1 MAKRKW
7 DGMTKTR
14 RKRMNPSI
22 WSRLPRDIQHQL
34 ITHLPIPTL
43 CRFCSLSKD
52 WHAAILQQQS
62 RQQWYITFANSEV
75 FNPMIQNRHELL
87 PRLIGNVIF
96 TAIQSVPCGSEGISY
111 IVVAVTTSGTA
122 GNLRMHLYDS
132 RVAAW
137 ISTTD
142 FPVPDNGELF
152 CRGNRN
158 YNNKN
163 MLLQGDHLYFFTV
176 SPGNVTR
183 LKLFNVWNPKATL
196 RTVATWTS
204 LPLGFDAAGYART
217 GFVEKDMSLIS
228 CGGRIV
234 LGILEPRDD
243 NRNLGSRRF
252 GFVYLDKES
261 CSWQVMASLSLD
273 SVFSPGMIKNSEYT
287 TMIAVGNKNSSEVAL
302 LFQEKWGC
310 ILNLASG
317 RCCFKA
323 LIEHW
328 SRNMH
333 REENQHRMSCCHRI
347 RRSLVKVITGQG
359 ILGLTRSAAQ
369 GAPCTFCLRA
379 SPPARQRLNNQT
391 LTYEIAVHV
400 GTGSSPPAPIDG
412 SNSPVNS
419 SSQRKVKDPVKD
431 LVNVRNV

>member
-1 MAKRKW
+1 
-7 DGMTKTR
+7 MTKTR
-14 RKRMNPSI
+14 RKRMDPSI
-22 WSRLPRDIQHQL
+22 WSQLPRDIQHQL

-43 CRFCSLSKD
+43 CRFRSLSKD

-62 RQQWYITFANSEV
+62 RQQWYITFANSEGEFRISPNGISWKVLTHPLPEAPKVRRIFGSLSTCSAGLVLAFSLSKTFLV

-96 TAIQSVPCGSEGISY
+96 TAIQSVPCGSERISY

-228 CGGRIV
+228 CGGKIV

-243 NRNLGSRRF
+243 NRNLGSR
-252 GFVYLDKES
+252 
-261 CSWQVMASLSLD
+261 
-273 SVFSPGMIKNSEYT
+273 
-287 TMIAVGNKNSSEVAL
+287 
-302 LFQEKWGC
+302 
-310 ILNLASG
+310 

-347 RRSLVKVITGQG
+347 RRSPVKVIMGQG

-369 GAPCTFCLRA
+369 GAPSTFCLRA

-400 GTGSSPPAPIDG
+400 GTGSSPPAPIDAMT
-412 SNSPVNS
+412 V
-419 SSQRKVKDPVKD
+419 QTARLTLPVKE
-431 LVNVRNV
+431 RSRTRSKTKSTSATYKGF